1 MKKYKLL
8 SKNISCMHCV
18 MHIKQAMKEIG
29 IQNTEVDLAAKT
41 ITLETD
47 QIDMVLKKL
56 DEIGYPS
63 EIV

>member
-8 SKNISCMHCV
+8 SKDISCMHCV

-29 IQNTEVDLAAKT
+29 IQNAEVDLATKT

-47 QIDMVLKKL
+47 QIELVLKKL

-63 EIV
+63 EII